1 MPITVLIANRGEIAL
16 RIIRSCQLLNMKT
29 IAVFI
34 DSESTSLHVKM
45 ADEAYSLGDG
55 TVQETY
61 LNIQRIIE
69 IALKSGADAIHPGY
83 GFLSESSEFAKNVEK
98 NGLIFIGPSSTIIEN
113 LGNKIKAKQYAKEVG
128 IPTIPGSEGYVDS
141 LEEAEKVVSEIGY
154 PIIIKSV
161 FGGGGRGM
169 EIVNSHEALE
179 ISLMGCQTISER
191 FFGRK
196 EVFIEKYI
204 AAPRHIEIQF
214 IADNYGNTI
223 HLGDRECTIQR
234 MHQKVIEEAPSF
246 LSEELREDL
255 GERVCNLARN
265 ISYSNAGTAE
275 FLWKHGGVLF
285 NEINPRIQVEHPVTE
300 MITGIDIVTQQLRI
314 AAGEK
319 LAYKQEEIEFRGH
332 AIEYRINAED
342 PIRSFYPQSGKITDL
357 RIPGG
362 NFVRF
367 DTFVT
372 PSSKVTDRFDSL
384 IGKLIVWGENRKETI
399 ERSQLAL
406 KELSITGLITNIGL
420 HRAILETEEFNIRD
434 LTTDFL
440 ERNNIQ
446 LILSNYE
453 KAKLAATYSVY
464 EKQKNKLDSFQTHIQ
479 QKKTTNNRWKQQ
491 SKLEQQSNYR

>member
-34 DSESTSLHVKM
+34 DSESTSQHVKM

-61 LNIQRIIE
+61 LNIQKIIE

-83 GFLSESSEFAKNVEK
+83 GFLSESSAFAKGVEK

-113 LGNKIKAKQYAKEVG
+113 LGNKIKAKQYAREAG
-128 IPTIPGSEGYVDS
+128 ILTIPGSEGYVDS

-154 PIIIKSV
+154 PIIIKSA

-246 LSEELREDL
+246 LSEELREAL

-275 FLWKHGGVLF
+275 FLWKHGEVLF

-300 MITGIDIVTQQLRI
+300 
-314 AAGEK
+314 
-319 LAYKQEEIEFRGH
+319 
-332 AIEYRINAED
+332 
-342 PIRSFYPQSGKITDL
+342 
-357 RIPGG
+357 
-362 NFVRF
+362 
-367 DTFVT
+367 
-372 PSSKVTDRFDSL
+372 
-384 IGKLIVWGENRKETI
+384 
-399 ERSQLAL
+399 
-406 KELSITGLITNIGL
+406 
-420 HRAILETEEFNIRD
+420 
-434 LTTDFL
+434 
-440 ERNNIQ
+440 
-446 LILSNYE
+446 
-453 KAKLAATYSVY
+453 
-464 EKQKNKLDSFQTHIQ
+464 
-479 QKKTTNNRWKQQ
+479 
-491 SKLEQQSNYR
+491 

>member
-204 AAPRHIEIQF
+204 SGPRHIEIQF

-319 LAYKQEEIEFRGH
+319 LAYKRVSLW
-332 AIEYRINAED
+332 N
-342 PIRSFYPQSGKITDL
+342 TCL
-357 RIPGG
+357 GG
-362 NFVRF
+362 G
-367 DTFVT
+367 
-372 PSSKVTDRFDSL
+372 PL
-384 IGKLIVWGENRKETI
+384 
-399 ERSQLAL
+399 
-406 KELSITGLITNIGL
+406 
-420 HRAILETEEFNIRD
+420 
-434 LTTDFL
+434 
-440 ERNNIQ
+440 
-446 LILSNYE
+446 
-453 KAKLAATYSVY
+453 
-464 EKQKNKLDSFQTHIQ
+464 
-479 QKKTTNNRWKQQ
+479 
-491 SKLEQQSNYR
+491 

>member
-1 MPITVLIANRGEIAL
+1 MPITVLIANRGEIAI
-16 RIIRSCQLLNMKT
+16 RIIRSCQLLNMKSVV
-29 IAVFI
+29 VFV
-34 DSESTSLHVKM
+34 DCESTSQHVKM

-61 LNIQRIIE
+61 LNIQRIIN

-83 GFLSESSEFAKNVEK
+83 GFLSESSEFAKKVEK
-98 NGLIFIGPSSTIIEN
+98 NGLIFIGPSSTILEN
-113 LGNKIKAKQYAKEVG
+113 LGDKIKAKQYAREVG
-128 IPTIPGSEGYVDS
+128 IPTVPGSKVYVNS
-141 LEEAEKVVSEIGY
+141 LDEAEEVVSKIAY
-154 PIIIKSV
+154 PIIIKSA

-169 EIVNSHEALE
+169 EIVKSHESLE

-204 AAPRHIEIQF
+204 STPRHIEIQF

-246 LSEELREDL
+246 LSTEQREEL
-255 GERVCNLARN
+255 GERVCKLARN

-275 FLWKHGGVLF
+275 FLWNHGEVLF

-300 MITGIDIVTQQLRI
+300 MITGIDLVTQQLRI

-319 LAYKQEEIEFRGH
+319 LAYKQEEIKFRGH
-332 AIEYRINAED
+332 AIEFRINAED
-342 PIRSFYPQSGKITDL
+342 PLHSFYPQSGTISDL

-446 LILSNYE
+446 LILASYE
-453 KAKLAATYSVY
+453 KSKLAAIYSVY
-464 EKQKNKLDSFQTHIQ
+464 EKHKKKLDSFQMHIQ
-479 QKKTTNNRWKQQ
+479 QKRTMNNHWKQQ
-491 SKLEQQSNYR
+491 SKLEQHNNR